1 MKKLL
6 CLVLALMLAVSVFAA
21 CGKSDDTDDSQKT
34 ADTNQAQIE
43 EPVGSNNPIESEK
56 PVESST
62 PAPNSKPAKK
72 PASDVP
78 SAAVSAPSK
87 NKEVVTEDDA
97 PDVYLVIDSD
107 DNVASI
113 SYHLKECS
121 LLKGGESQKIAWE
134 MVKTLGF
141 RQCPKCNPPQY
152 EGYIE

>member
-6 CLVLALMLAVSVFAA
+6 CLVLVLVLSLSVFAA
-21 CGKSDDTDDSQKT
+21 CGKDN
-34 ADTNQAQIE
+34 DTNEPDKTGEPNNAQVE
-43 EPVGSNNPIESEK
+43 EPIENDSPDET
-56 PVESST
+56 PVSAVNYDT
-62 PAPNSKPAKK
+62 NGGNKPAKK